1 MKINKIIYLIFAAM
15 IIVTGCQSGDNTDNK
30 KETKQETTDKKEYKR
45 IVSLIPSNT
54 EILYALGLGDKVV
67 GVSTVDDYPKDVKDK
82 KQFDAFKLDTEALLK
97 AKPDLILAHESNKST
112 QEKDSKKLSDAGVK
126 VVYIDDANSINEMY
140 DTFKQVGKV
149 TGKEKEADKL
159 VSKVKKEI
167 EDVVKDVPKG
177 QQGKKVFME
186 ISSQPDI
193 YTSGSNTFYDDMLT
207 SIKAKNLYHD
217 QEGWIKTDK
226 ESILK
231 RNPDVMITTSG
242 QSEAEY
248 QKLNNNRDG
257 FDQVNAVKEKHVHAL
272 NADMISRPGPRLAK
286 GLKELSEKVYD

>member
-1 MKINKIIYLIFAAM
+1 MKRLNVIYLILAAL
-15 IIVTGCQSGDNTDNK
+15 IVLSGCQSGNSDSN
-30 KETKQETTDKKEYKR
+30 KETKKESTDKKEYKR

-54 EILYALGLGDKVV
+54 EILYELGLGDKVV
-67 GVSTVDDYPKDVKDK
+67 GVSTVDDYPKEVKNK
-82 KQFDAFKLDTEALLK
+82 KKFDAFKLDTEALLK
-97 AKPDLILAHESNKST
+97 AKPDLILAHESNQST
-112 QEKDSKKLSDAGVK
+112 QEKDLKKLSDAGVK

-140 DTFKQVGKV
+140 ETFKQVGKV
-149 TGKEKEADKL
+149 TGKEREANQL
-159 VSKVKKEI
+159 VRKVKSEINNVIKE
-167 EDVVKDVPKG
+167 VPKE

-193 YTSGSNTFYDDMLT
+193 YTSGSNTFYDDMLN
-207 SIKAKNLYHD
+207 SIKAENIYHN

-242 QSEAEY
+242 QNEDEY

-257 FDQVNAVKEKHVHAL
+257 FEQVKAVKEKHVHAL

-286 GLKELSEKVYD
+286 GLKELSDKVYD

>member
-1 MKINKIIYLIFAAM
+1 MKRLNVIYLILAAL
-15 IIVTGCQSGDNTDNK
+15 IVLSGCQSGNSDSN
-30 KETKQETTDKKEYKR
+30 KETKQESTDKKEDKR

-54 EILYALGLGDKVV
+54 EILYELGLGDKVV
-67 GVSTVDDYPKDVKDK
+67 GVSTVDDYPKDVKNK
-82 KQFDAFKLDTEALLK
+82 KKFDAFKLDTEALLK
-97 AKPDLILAHESNKST
+97 AKPDLILAHESNQST
-112 QEKDSKKLSDAGVK
+112 QEKDLKKLSDAGVK

-140 DTFKQVGKV
+140 KTFKQVGKV
-149 TGKEKEADKL
+149 TGKEREANQL
-159 VSKVKKEI
+159 VRKVKSEI
-167 EDVVKDVPKG
+167 NNVIIEVPKE

-193 YTSGSNTFYDDMLT
+193 YTSGSNTFYDDMLN
-207 SIKAKNLYHD
+207 SIKAENIYHD

-242 QSEAEY
+242 QNEDEY

-257 FDQVNAVKEKHVHAL
+257 FEQVKAVKEKHVHAL

-286 GLKELSEKVYD
+286 GLKELSDKVYD

>member
-1 MKINKIIYLIFAAM
+1 MKRLNVIYLILAAL
-15 IIVTGCQSGDNTDNK
+15 IVLSGCQSGNSDSN
-30 KETKQETTDKKEYKR
+30 KETKQESTDKKEYKR

-54 EILYALGLGDKVV
+54 EILYELGLGDKVV
-67 GVSTVDDYPKDVKDK
+67 GVSTVDDYPKEVKNK
-82 KQFDAFKLDTEALLK
+82 KKFDAFKLDTEALLK
-97 AKPDLILAHESNKST
+97 AKPDLILAHESNQST
-112 QEKDSKKLSDAGVK
+112 QEKDLKKLSDAGVK

-140 DTFKQVGKV
+140 ETFKQVGKV
-149 TGKEKEADKL
+149 TGKEREANQL
-159 VSKVKKEI
+159 VRKVKSEINNVIKE
-167 EDVVKDVPKG
+167 VPKE

-193 YTSGSNTFYDDMLT
+193 YTSGSNTFYDDMLN
-207 SIKAKNLYHD
+207 SIKAENIYHD

-242 QSEAEY
+242 QNEDEY

-257 FDQVNAVKEKHVHAL
+257 FEQVKAVKEKHVHAL

-286 GLKELSEKVYD
+286 GLKELSDKVYD

>member
-1 MKINKIIYLIFAAM
+1 MKLNKIFYLIFAAM
-15 IIVTGCQSGDNTDNK
+15 IIVTGCQSGDKTDNK

-97 AKPDLILAHESNKST
+97 AKPDLILAHESNKSI
-112 QEKDSKKLSDAGVK
+112 QEKDLKKLSDAGVK

-167 EDVVKDVPKG
+167 EDVVKDVPKD

>member
-1 MKINKIIYLIFAAM
+1 MKRLNVIYLILAAL
-15 IIVTGCQSGDNTDNK
+15 IVLSGCQSGNSDSN
-30 KETKQETTDKKEYKR
+30 KETKQESTDKKEYKR

-54 EILYALGLGDKVV
+54 EILYELGLGDKVV
-67 GVSTVDDYPKDVKDK
+67 GVSTVDDYPKDVKNK
-82 KQFDAFKLDTEALLK
+82 KKFDAFKLDTEALLK
-97 AKPDLILAHESNKST
+97 AKPDLILAHESNQST
-112 QEKDSKKLSDAGVK
+112 QEKDLKKLSDAGVK

-140 DTFKQVGKV
+140 ETFKQVGKV
-149 TGKEKEADKL
+149 TGKEREANQL
-159 VSKVKKEI
+159 VRKVKSEINNVIKE
-167 EDVVKDVPKG
+167 VPKE

-193 YTSGSNTFYDDMLT
+193 YTSGSNTFYDDMLN
-207 SIKAKNLYHD
+207 SIKAENIYHD

-242 QSEAEY
+242 QNEDEY

-257 FDQVNAVKEKHVHAL
+257 FEQVKAVKEKHVHAL

-286 GLKELSEKVYD
+286 GLKELSDKVYD

>member
-1 MKINKIIYLIFAAM
+1 MKRLTVIYLILAAL
-15 IIVTGCQSGDNTDNK
+15 IVLSGCQSGNSDSN
-30 KETKQETTDKKEYKR
+30 KETKQESTDKKEDKR

-54 EILYALGLGDKVV
+54 EILYELGLGDKVV
-67 GVSTVDDYPKDVKDK
+67 GVSTVDDYPKDVKNK
-82 KQFDAFKLDTEALLK
+82 KKFDAFKLDTEALLK
-97 AKPDLILAHESNKST
+97 AKPDLILAHESNQST
-112 QEKDSKKLSDAGVK
+112 QEKDLKKLSDAGVK

-140 DTFKQVGKV
+140 ETFKQVGKV
-149 TGKEKEADKL
+149 TGKEREANQL
-159 VSKVKKEI
+159 VRKVKSEI
-167 EDVVKDVPKG
+167 NNVIIEVPKE

-193 YTSGSNTFYDDMLT
+193 YTSGSNTFYDDMLN
-207 SIKAKNLYHD
+207 SIKAENIYHD

-242 QSEAEY
+242 QNEDEY

-257 FDQVNAVKEKHVHAL
+257 FEQVKAVKEKHVHAL

-286 GLKELSEKVYD
+286 GLKELSDKVYD

>member
-1 MKINKIIYLIFAAM
+1 MKRLNVFYLILAAL
-15 IIVTGCQSGDNTDNK
+15 IVLSGCQSGNSDSN
-30 KETKQETTDKKEYKR
+30 KETKQESTDKKEYKR

-54 EILYALGLGDKVV
+54 EILYELGLGDKVV
-67 GVSTVDDYPKDVKDK
+67 GVSTVDDYPKDVKNK
-82 KQFDAFKLDTEALLK
+82 KKFDAFKLDTEALLK
-97 AKPDLILAHESNKST
+97 AKPDLILAHESNQST
-112 QEKDSKKLSDAGVK
+112 QEKDLKKLSDAGVK

-140 DTFKQVGKV
+140 ETFKQVGKV
-149 TGKEKEADKL
+149 TGKEREANQL
-159 VSKVKKEI
+159 VRKVKSEINNVIKE
-167 EDVVKDVPKG
+167 VPKE

-193 YTSGSNTFYDDMLT
+193 YTSGSNTFYDDMLN
-207 SIKAKNLYHD
+207 SIKAENIYHD

-242 QSEAEY
+242 QNEDEY

-257 FDQVNAVKEKHVHAL
+257 FEQVKAVKEKHVHAL

-286 GLKELSEKVYD
+286 GLKELSDKVYD

>member
-1 MKINKIIYLIFAAM
+1 MKGIKVIYLIFVAM
-15 IIVTGCQSGDNTDNK
+15 IILSGCQSGQSNHDND
-30 KETKQETTDKKEYKR
+30 TKQESTDKKEYKR

-54 EILYALGLGDKVV
+54 EILYALGLGNRVV
-67 GVSTVDDYPKDVKDK
+67 GVSTVDDYPKDVKNK

-97 AKPDLILAHESNKST
+97 TKPDLVLAHESHKST
-112 QEKDSKKLSDAGVK
+112 QEKDLKKLSDAGIK
-126 VVYIDDANSINEMY
+126 VVYIDDANSIDEMY
-140 DTFKQVGKV
+140 DTFRQVGKV
-149 TGKEKEADKL
+149 AGKEQEADKL
-159 VSKVKKEI
+159 VDKVKNEMADVIKE
-167 EDVVKDVPKG
+167 VPKA

-193 YTSGSNTFYDDMLT
+193 YTSGTHTFYDDMLN
-207 SIKAKNLYHD
+207 SIKAENIYHD

-226 ESILK
+226 ENILK

-242 QSEAEY
+242 QSEEEY
-248 QKLNNNRDG
+248 QQLNNNRAG

-286 GLKELSEKVYD
+286 GLKELLDKVYD

>member
-1 MKINKIIYLIFAAM
+1 MKRLNVIYLILAAL
-15 IIVTGCQSGDNTDNK
+15 IVLSGCQSGNSDSN
-30 KETKQETTDKKEYKR
+30 KETKQESTDKKEYKR

-54 EILYALGLGDKVV
+54 EILYELGLGDKVV
-67 GVSTVDDYPKDVKDK
+67 GVSTVDDYPKDVKNK
-82 KQFDAFKLDTEALLK
+82 KKFDAFKLDTEALLK
-97 AKPDLILAHESNKST
+97 AKPDLILAHESNQST
-112 QEKDSKKLSDAGVK
+112 QEKDLKKLSDAGVK

-140 DTFKQVGKV
+140 ETFKQVGKV
-149 TGKEKEADKL
+149 TGKEREANQL
-159 VSKVKKEI
+159 VRKVKSEI
-167 EDVVKDVPKG
+167 NNVIIEVPKE

-193 YTSGSNTFYDDMLT
+193 YTSGSNTFYDDMLN
-207 SIKAKNLYHD
+207 SIKAENIYHD

-242 QSEAEY
+242 QNEDEY

-257 FDQVNAVKEKHVHAL
+257 FEQVKAVKEKHVHAL

-286 GLKELSEKVYD
+286 GLKELSDKVYD

>member
-1 MKINKIIYLIFAAM
+1 MKRLNVIYLILAAL
-15 IIVTGCQSGDNTDNK
+15 IVLSGCQSGNSDSN
-30 KETKQETTDKKEYKR
+30 KETKQESTDKKEDKR

-54 EILYALGLGDKVV
+54 EILYELGLGDKVV
-67 GVSTVDDYPKDVKDK
+67 GVSTVDDYPKDVKNK
-82 KQFDAFKLDTEALLK
+82 KKFDAFKLDTEALLK
-97 AKPDLILAHESNKST
+97 AKPDLILAHESNQST
-112 QEKDSKKLSDAGVK
+112 QEKDLKKLSDAGVK

-140 DTFKQVGKV
+140 ETFKQVGKV
-149 TGKEKEADKL
+149 TGKEREANQL
-159 VSKVKKEI
+159 VRKVKSEI
-167 EDVVKDVPKG
+167 NNVIIEVPKE

-193 YTSGSNTFYDDMLT
+193 YTSGSNTFYDDMLN
-207 SIKAKNLYHD
+207 SIKAENIYHD

-242 QSEAEY
+242 QNEDEY

-257 FDQVNAVKEKHVHAL
+257 FEQVKAVKEKHVHAL
-272 NADMISRPGPRLAK
+272 NADVISRPGPRLAK
-286 GLKELSEKVYD
+286 GLKELSDKVYD

>member
-1 MKINKIIYLIFAAM
+1 MKRLNVIYLILAAL
-15 IIVTGCQSGDNTDNK
+15 IVLSGCQSGNSDSN
-30 KETKQETTDKKEYKR
+30 KETKQESTDKKEYKR

-54 EILYALGLGDKVV
+54 EILYELGLGDKVV
-67 GVSTVDDYPKDVKDK
+67 GVSTVDDYPKDVKNK
-82 KQFDAFKLDTEALLK
+82 KKFDAFKLDTEALLK
-97 AKPDLILAHESNKST
+97 AKPDLILAHESNQST
-112 QEKDSKKLSDAGVK
+112 QEKDLKKLSDAGVK

-140 DTFKQVGKV
+140 ETFKQVGKV
-149 TGKEKEADKL
+149 TGKEQEANQL
-159 VSKVKKEI
+159 VRKVKSEI
-167 EDVVKDVPKG
+167 NNVIKQVPKE

-193 YTSGSNTFYDDMLT
+193 YTSGSNTFYDDMLN
-207 SIKAKNLYHD
+207 SIKAENIYHD

-242 QSEAEY
+242 QNEDEY

-257 FDQVNAVKEKHVHAL
+257 FEQVKAVKEKHVHAL

-286 GLKELSEKVYD
+286 GLKELSDKVYD